1 MEMLRSPEPA
11 PSPTAPAEG
20 VLGRRALNRALL
32 DRQMLLDRET
42 MPAVRAVERLI
53 AMQAQAPL
61 APYVGLWTRLA
72 GFRTEDLADRI
83 EGRDLV
89 RVALIR
95 GTIHLVS
102 AADCLELRPLVQPV
116 LDRALKTGY
125 GRHLTGLDLEEVAAA
140 GRALAEERPR
150 TFADLGAALAEHLPE
165 RDPGALTAVVR
176 TQVPLV
182 QLPPRGIWGRGGQ
195 AVHTSAESWLGR
207 PLSAAPSPKAMVL
220 RYLAAYGPASVKDL
234 QAWSGLTRQREVI
247 DRLRPRLL
255 SLRDEKGTE
264 LLDLPDAPRPDPETP
279 APPRFL
285 PEYDNLLR
293 SHADRTRVL
302 PEEHRRRLATPND
315 SPRPVFLIDGFV
327 HGTWRIT
334 RERDRA
340 VLTVE
345 PYAPLPAQD
354 RTALLDEGARLLD
367 FAAGGAD
374 HDIRIADSPSG

>member
-11 PSPTAPAEG
+11 PSPTTAAEG

-32 DRQMLLDRET
+32 ARQMLLVRET
-42 MPAVRAVERLI
+42 MPAVRTVEHLI

-125 GRHLTGLDLEEVAAA
+125 SRHLTGLDLEEVESA
-140 GRALAEERPR
+140 GRAIVEERPR

-182 QLPPRGIWGRGGQ
+182 QLPPRGMWGRGGQ

-207 PLSAAPSPKAMVL
+207 PLSAAPSPEAMVL

-234 QAWSGLTRQREVI
+234 QSWSGLTRQREVV

-264 LLDLPDAPRPDPETP
+264 LLDLPDAPRPGPETP

-315 SPRPVFLIDGFV
+315 SPRPVFLINGFV

-345 PYAPLPAQD
+345 PYAPLPALD
-354 RTALLDEGARLLD
+354 RTALLEEGARLLD